1 MIRRPPR
8 STLFPYTTLFRSVLR
23 TGVLEAGAQEPAR
36 GRVEAIVA
44 GVEGDGAGER
54 RVMPVVDRRVGAPGL
69 VVAEHGPGIARSDG
83 RLPVGPYVDVEAQR
97 ALRLNEGADRDALTE
112 VVVAIVALE
121 QKRGPP
127 DLAGA
132 QPPILDRRHVVE
144 GAELDSVG
152 RRLAGAQL
160 GA

>member
-1 MIRRPPR
+1 MSLLDLYFFFFSSRRR
-8 STLFPYTTLFRSVLR
+8 HTRCSRDWSSDVCSSDL
-23 TGVLEAGAQEPAR
+23 
-36 GRVEAIVA
+36 
-44 GVEGDGAGER
+44 
-54 RVMPVVDRRVGAPGL
+54 
-69 VVAEHGPGIARSDG
+69 VAEHGPGIARSDG
-83 RLPVGPYVDVEAQR
+83 RLPVGPYVDVEAKR
-97 ALRLNEGADRDALTE
+97 AVRLNEGADRDAFTE